1 MTDSSH
7 PLLIQGIRK
16 SFGSKQVLDGIDFA
30 LNPREI
36 FGLIGLNGAGKTT
49 LIKIILGLLG
59 PDAGGVQVSGC
70 VPTDIAARRHYNY
83 LPEKFHPSP
92 YLTGHEFLSL
102 ALAYHGLPYDPEI
115 GAAMCASLDF
125 PVNYIGQRVGS
136 YSKGMGQKLGLA
148 SVLLSNAPLLIL
160 DEPMSGLDP
169 LARIRLKEQLLQ
181 ARAQGRTVFFSSH
194 ILADIDEI
202 CDRIA
207 VIHATKLVFLGTPK
221 ELKERYGKASLEM
234 AFLGSIEK
242 AA

>member
-1 MTDSSH
+1 MTTSAQ
-7 PLLIQGIRK
+7 PLLIQDIHK
-16 SFGSKQVLDGIDFA
+16 SFGAKRVLDSIAFS

-49 LIKIILGLLG
+49 LIKIILGLLA
-59 PDAGGVQVSGC
+59 PDAGGAQVFGC
-70 VPTDIAARRHYNY
+70 MPTDIAARRHYNY

-102 ALAYHGLPYDPEI
+102 ALSYHGVPYDPAAGE
-115 GAAMCASLDF
+115 AMCAALDF
-125 PVNYIGQRVGS
+125 PVVSLPLRVGS

-169 LARIRLKEQLLQ
+169 LARIRLKEQLIKL
-181 ARAQGRTVFFSSH
+181 RAQDRTVFFSSH

-207 VIHATKLVFLGTPK
+207 VIHGMKLVFLGTPK
-221 ELKERYGKASLEM
+221 ELKERYGSVSLEQ
-234 AFLGSIEK
+234 AFLGSI